1 MELEPIGEYDTKG
14 TRLTCMTLAETAVVA
29 VDGSGTIGKR
39 KRVDDAG
46 DRISKRRAEKVKA
59 VEELLE
65 EDEGEGSESSGEEI

>member
-29 VDGSGTIGKR
+29 VDGSGTNGKR
-39 KRVDDAG
+39 RRVDDGDDG
-46 DRISKRRAEKVKA
+46 DRISKRRAEKVKV

-65 EDEGEGSESSGEEI
+65 EDEGESSGEET